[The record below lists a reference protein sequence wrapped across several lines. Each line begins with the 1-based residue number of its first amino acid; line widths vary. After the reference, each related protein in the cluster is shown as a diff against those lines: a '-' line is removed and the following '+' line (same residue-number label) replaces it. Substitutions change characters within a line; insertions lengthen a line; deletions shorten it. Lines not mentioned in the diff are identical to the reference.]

1 MADISKIISTQGAT
15 YNLKDTIARSMIN
28 AVVQS
33 FADALDNHTD
43 GYEGLAF
50 KTVSGGVV
58 TFDTRDLD

>member
-28 AVVQS
+28 AITET
-33 FADALDNHTD
+33 FADALDNHTE

-50 KTVSGGVV
+50 KTVSGSVV
-58 TFDTRDLD
+58 IFDTRDLD